1 MSLRERIVMQ
11 HRKAQEIT
19 RPFQARNSRGADE
32 RIADMTAGRC
42 KHEIQKISLC
52 LYCLLLC
59 SCNPLTTQERQ
70 IASQMGLEKIAE
82 CQVAISVGNGFE
94 PDPTEKKNLEKALRA
109 YVRLAENF
117 TSSQVL
123 AETKKIQDRT
133 TSMYNVPYSSDL
145 LSMYAPYIAQAHD
158 CATDKRIQQLLK

>member
-1 MSLRERIVMQ
+1 M
-11 HRKAQEIT
+11 
-19 RPFQARNSRGADE
+19 PGPCQARNSRID
-32 RIADMTAGRC
+32 DMATGRC
-42 KHEIQKISLC
+42 KHKMQKILLC

-70 IASQMGLEKIAE
+70 IASQIGLEKIAE

-94 PDPTEKKNLEKALRA
+94 PDPTEKKNLERALRA

-117 TSSQVL
+117 TSAQVL
-123 AETKKIQDRT
+123 AETKKIQDK
-133 TSMYNVPYSSDL
+133 SASIYSVPYSSDL
-145 LSMYAPYIAQAHD
+145 LSMYAPYVSQAHD